1 MYKLTF
7 FLSTRGRG
15 PVIVPPFGVSCLL
28 VFSAAP
34 RLRPAFGLLPRPRG
48 GRGSIGDTPREGG
61 DEPPLRGTVDSWT
74 DVSQNSVKSVSPPH
88 TRGILCQNSDTIIEK
103 IALTLTRAVYCCLS
117 EI

>member
-61 DEPPLRGTVDSWT
+61 DEPPLRGTVDHSSPRRIFFT
-74 DVSQNSVKSVSPPH
+74 AADMVSAEGAREH
-88 TRGILCQNSDTIIEK
+88 TRFLILQAYPRTHQ
-103 IALTLTRAVYCCLS
+103 TRARS
-117 EI
+117 RAAG